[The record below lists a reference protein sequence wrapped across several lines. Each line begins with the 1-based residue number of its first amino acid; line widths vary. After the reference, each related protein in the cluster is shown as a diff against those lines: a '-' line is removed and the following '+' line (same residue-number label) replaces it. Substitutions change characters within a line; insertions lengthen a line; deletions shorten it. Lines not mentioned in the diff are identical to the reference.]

1 MKHNFSVIREVL
13 QDARDSE
20 TPEGNERATLT
31 GRTTPTQASAALDA
45 IEARVAELEAA
56 LRDALGSFKCTQ
68 RVLSYPESHW
78 SRRACALLNE
88 EPEQPGY
95 ITFVRP

>member
-1 MKHNFSVIREVL
+1 MPQICPRCTKIL
-13 QDARDSE
+13 PGD
-20 TPEGNERATLT
+20 PEDGSIHTC
-31 GRTTPTQASAALDA
+31 TPTDYARNL
-45 IEARVAELEAA
+45 EARVAELEAA